1 MLMSGLALIAAVVGF
16 FLIFFEKQHHQSFL
30 VRVLTAMVLGV
41 VIGLVFRGNTDYVV
55 AVGHIYVNVLSSLV
69 VPVLFFSII
78 YTVSSLEDIH
88 ALTRIGGK
96 AIGFLSLHNVLGSL
110 IAMVMVFLFHI
121 GQGASVAVPDNAK
134 VAEVPPV
141 LETIISFFPSNIVDD
156 AANNRVVPVI
166 VFSALVAI
174 AILLYSKKEDIKP
187 FTDFIAAGNQLTFK
201 VVSLVTG
208 FTPYAVLALIANRVS
223 GMNMEDMGSMLIVLI
238 AVFAATIFHS
248 VVTTSALLFFIGR
261 LNPWHYLKKFFPTWM
276 IGFTTQSSVGSIP
289 ASVES
294 QENMGVPEQVASF
307 AASIGSSFGM
317 PGCAAIWPVTLALF
331 TVNALGINYGLK
343 DYLVLIVVALLVS
356 AGTVGVPGI
365 ATITAT
371 AVFTAM
377 GLPVEVIILMT
388 PISAIAD
395 MARTATNVSAGASSG
410 VLIAAT
416 NDELDRDQY
425 QRENRQTVNVES

>member
-1 MLMSGLALIAAVVGF
+1 MMNGLALIAAVVGF
-16 FLIFFEKQHHQSFL
+16 TLILLEKKHQQSFL
-30 VRVLTAMVLGV
+30 IRVLSAMVIGV
-41 VIGLVFRGNTDYVV
+41 VIGLLFRGHTDYVA

-96 AIGFLSLHNVLGSL
+96 AIGFLSLHNLLGSL
-110 IAMVMVFLFHI
+110 IAIVMVFLFRI
-121 GQGASVAVPDNAK
+121 GQGASIALPENAK
-134 VAEVPPV
+134 IAEVPPV
-141 LETIISFFPSNIVDD
+141 LDTIMSFFPSNIVDD

-166 VFSALVAI
+166 VFSALIAI
-174 AILLYSKKEDIKP
+174 VILLYKDKDEIKP
-187 FTDFIAAGNQLTFK
+187 FTDFIAAGNHLVFR
-201 VVSLVTG
+201 VVSFVTS

-223 GMNMEDMGSMLIVLI
+223 GMNMQDIGSLLIVLI

-248 VVTTSALLFFIGR
+248 VVTTSALLFIIGK
-261 LNPWHYLKKFFPTWM
+261 LNPLYYLRKFFPTWM

-289 ASVES
+289 ASVEA
-294 QENMGVPEQVASF
+294 QGEMGVPEKIASF

-317 PGCAAIWPVTLALF
+317 PGCAAIWPVTLSLF
-331 TVNALGINYGLK
+331 TVNALGIQYGLK
-343 DYLVLIVVALLVS
+343 DYLVLILVALLVS

-395 MARTATNVSAGASSG
+395 MARTATNVSAGASTG

-416 NDELDRDQY
+416 NDELDRQQY
-425 QRENRQTVNVES
+425 IMPSAEKE

>member
-1 MLMSGLALIAAVVGF
+1 MMLNGLALLVAIIGF
-16 FLIFFEKQHHQSFL
+16 AMIFFEKKHHQSFL
-30 VRVLTAMVLGV
+30 VRVLSAMVMGV
-41 VIGLVFRGNTDYVV
+41 VIGLLFRGHTDYVA

-110 IAMVMVFLFHI
+110 IAIVTVFLFRI
-121 GQGASVAVPDNAK
+121 GQGASVAVPADAK
-134 VAEVPPV
+134 AAEVPPV
-141 LETIISFFPSNIVDD
+141 LDTIVSFFPKNIVDN
-156 AANNRVVPVI
+156 AANNQVVPVI
-166 VFSALVAI
+166 VFSALFAI
-174 AILLYSKKEDIKP
+174 AILLYKDKNEIKP
-187 FTDFIAAGNQLTFK
+187 FTDFIAAGNHLVFH
-201 VVSLVTG
+201 VVSMVTG

-223 GMNMEDMGSMLIVLI
+223 GMDMADIGSLLIVLI

-248 VVTTSALLFFIGR
+248 VVTTSALLFFIGK
-261 LNPWHYLKKFFPTWM
+261 LNPIHYLRKFFPTWM

-294 QENMGVPEQVASF
+294 QQEMGVPEEIASF

-317 PGCAAIWPVTLALF
+317 PGCAAIWPVTLSLF

-343 DYLVLIVVALLVS
+343 DYIVLVIVSLLVS

-395 MARTATNVSAGASSG
+395 MARTATNVSAGGSTG

-416 NDELDRDQY
+416 NNELDRDQY
-425 QRENRQTVNVES
+425 QDESGDAVQVRS